1 MTIVFDQQTA
11 ANSEPNSE
19 PNREPNR
26 EHQQALDPST
36 ATGDA
41 LHWLAYQFISDELPD
56 DAREAFGK
64 RLMDC
69 QEAREAVATAAE
81 LDGALRAVSHWP
93 VESTEA
99 VEPVRR
105 QVVAWKRAA
114 TALALTAGQPDLRR
128 DVARRLFTL
137 RGVTPFYAAVAAFLM
152 LASILAAQAVSVLFG
167 YSTDQFRLAGHFSF
181 TSGVLP
187 VWFLLVAAPVIEE
200 LAWHA
205 YGTDA
210 LRSRFSLFSTCMM
223 FSAYWAIW
231 HMPLA
236 SIKDYYHSHLVQ
248 GGLLYTANFLISVFP
263 FVILMNWL
271 YYKTHRNILI
281 ACVFHVTAG
290 YFNEIFAT
298 HPDSKVIQTGLLVLL
313 SAFVVLRERRFFFDR
328 TIE

>member
-1 MTIVFDQQTA
+1 MQPDSIVKRYRR
-11 ANSEPNSE
+11 P
-19 PNREPNR
+19 
-26 EHQQALDPST
+26 
-36 ATGDA
+36 
-41 LHWLAYQFISDELPD
+41 WLFFGISLVVPW
-56 DAREAFGK
+56 AFWF
-64 RLMDC
+64 
-69 QEAREAVATAAE
+69 VA
-81 LDGALRAVSHWP
+81 GAVSYQDW
-93 VESTEA
+93 SGGK
-99 VEPVRR
+99 
-105 QVVAWKRAA
+105 QVIAASLLALLGLLAPLA

-263 FVILMNWL
+263 FVILMNCL